1 MPNDEIPTLNY
12 YGSAEKLMD
21 GTERKKAVTA
31 LKSLM
36 VKLRDIPGTYA
47 KFSEI
52 QEPLPEE
59 LPLILKFLAE
69 TCKQLTGLD
78 NKKFESSGAVMTVKQ
93 LCAAAR
99 IVRQILHVQQTSD
112 YRALGLNDG
121 ATQEQIHKHYRWL
134 SSLFAFD
141 EAIDPERQSTR
152 RTMQA
157 YMTLKSLDV
166 SREGDSNLLASASVL
181 KDPQQQS
188 SLNSGSSLGTNE
200 QLAASDS
207 ASDVNEKTVA
217 LVSVPEVK
225 EKKRVKTRVAAS
237 VLVFLTVT
245 SGVGWWWLLSNHDVE
260 KIATIADLKEET
272 PLKNEPQDVGLTM
285 LEEDLTNE
293 FASTEEEK
301 PDLQRETKV
310 ETLLAVQLPLLS
322 TQLDEE
328 ISIPELDIMKPS
340 VPVVIARDPD
350 EDVNENLLVVGDAS
364 KKINQTLLVKKENI
378 KITKVEPQAMS
389 AAELVINE
397 VPEKQDTV
405 QFEQPMQNDDLVR
418 LENGVDGAAND
429 VVNRKNNGI
438 QILSGTPIP
447 AIVLKIPSTP
457 IVAENTEEQTT
468 QLTMMDN
475 STSQRFEKSL
485 EGMMIVIGSQGLE
498 VDSLSVEQVKNIFLG
513 EMTSLPSGQQIEV
526 FDQQEGSII
535 KDDFYEVIAGK
546 TSRQIKA
553 HWSKLQFTGLVH
565 PPEILK
571 NDKITMNRVAA
582 AKFAIG
588 YIDGGSLDK
597 SVKILHILKSEQ
609 E

>member
-1 MPNDEIPTLNY
+1 MSNDGIPTLNY
-12 YGSAEKLMD
+12 YSSVEKLMN
-21 GTERKKAVTA
+21 GAERKKAVTA

-52 QEPLPEE
+52 QEPLPED
-59 LPLILKFLAE
+59 LSLILKFLAE

-78 NKKFESSGAVMTVKQ
+78 NKKFESSEAVMTVKQ

-99 IVRQILHVQQTSD
+99 IVRQILHVQQNSD
-112 YRALGLNDG
+112 YRALGLNDE

-141 EAIDPERQSTR
+141 EAIDPERHSTR

-166 SREGDSNLLASASVL
+166 SREGDSDLLASASVL
-181 KDPQQQS
+181 KDPQQQD
-188 SLNSGSSLGTNE
+188 SLNSGSFLDANE
-200 QLAASDS
+200 QLAASGS
-207 ASDVNEKTVA
+207 VADVNGKTVA

-225 EKKRVKTRVAAS
+225 EKKRVKMRVAAS
-237 VLVFLTVT
+237 VLFFLTVA
-245 SGVGWWWLLSNHDVE
+245 SGVGWWWLLSNHNVE
-260 KIATIADLKEET
+260 KIATTEGIKENI
-272 PLKNEPQDVGLTM
+272 PLKDESQNIGLTM
-285 LEEDLTNE
+285 LDEDLSNE

-301 PDLQRETKV
+301 PDLQRKTKV
-310 ETLLAVQLPLLS
+310 ETPLAVQLPFLS

-328 ISIPELDIMKPS
+328 ISIPELDMMEPS
-340 VPVVIARDPD
+340 VPVVIAEGPD
-350 EDVNENLLVVGDAS
+350 EDINENLLFIADVS
-364 KKINQTLLVKKENI
+364 KKTNETIAVKKETI
-378 KITKVEPQAMS
+378 KITKVEPITMS
-389 AAELVINE
+389 ATEAAINDAS
-397 VPEKQDTV
+397 EKQDTI
-405 QFEQPMQNDDLVR
+405 QLEEHMQTDDLVR
-418 LENGVDGAAND
+418 QENGVDGAAND
-429 VVNRKNNGI
+429 VVNRENNSI
-438 QILSGTPIP
+438 QILSDTPIP
-447 AIVLKIPSTP
+447 VAAFKVPSSPTA
-457 IVAENTEEQTT
+457 AESTVEQPA

-485 EGMMIVIGSQGLE
+485 EGAMIVIGSQSLE
-498 VDSLSVEQVKNIFLG
+498 VNSLSVEQVKNIFLG
-513 EMTSLPSGQQIEV
+513 TRLPSGQQIEV
-526 FDQQEGSII
+526 FDQQEGSTI
-535 KDDFYEVIAGK
+535 KGDFYEMVTGK
-546 TSRQIKA
+546 TPRQIKA

-571 NDKITMNRVAA
+571 NDRTIRDRVAA

-588 YIDGGSLDK
+588 YINGGSLDK